1 MSAESTKR
9 RYKFMTRDAIKY
21 LAMIMMLTN
30 HIVNIF
36 PLPWNMLNFTLISIG
51 YFTGFVM
58 IYFLVEGYYHTYFRK
73 NTF

>member
-21 LAMIMMLTN
+21 LALITMLAN
-30 HIVNIF
+30 YIVNIF

-51 YFTGFVM
+51 YFMGFVM
-58 IYFLVEGYYHTYFRK
+58 IFFLVEGYYHTHSRK